1 MRNKLHHIAETLD
14 EFNLDILC
22 LTETWLFPSDIDIV
36 RAALPKSHSVFHVPR
51 TSGAGAPGGGVALIY
66 SAAISSMKHVT
77 GNSIISSFELM
88 EVSFSYR
95 CQAIKICIVYRPG
108 HPGTD
113 RAFMDEFGSFLESLL
128 EVGGKILICGDFNYW
143 VDDPSSKPFSTE
155 FMELLDLRNFC
166 NHVSFPT
173 HISGHSL
180 DLVLAPIES
189 DYVEHVEPLPID
201 KDISDHALIVF
212 SLGIAKP
219 QAVRK
224 SIAFRSYRNV
234 NTEGISSDI
243 EHTLNNIDASRL
255 TAESLTTHYNEFF
268 QSLEEEYF
276 PLITK
281 EILVKIDAPWYDH
294 TIAALRRQ
302 RRRAERR
309 WRRLRSDPSRRE
321 YVVARSA
328 VIEQVLHRKT
338 DYYRD
343 QWISCGGDQKKVFS
357 LLKNLLGRDTLVALP
372 SSVSDSQLASD
383 FSQFFQ
389 SKISRIR
396 EELDSV
402 LVQDEFSVEFH
413 HQHPPVSLL
422 LEFRP
427 VDEADIQRYLREL
440 HGTYCSLDP
449 INVSKIMKAYVTAAP
464 FLMSIV
470 NKFFTECNFVDS
482 EKLALLR
489 PLLKKIGLDVEDM
502 SNYRPVSNLSF
513 LSKLVERAILDQLLP
528 FLEQNGIV
536 PQYQSAYRK
545 FHSTETALCKILND
559 LVTNTCSGKASLL
572 VLLDLSAAFDTVD
585 HDVLLSDLFSFGIR
599 GNAYL
604 LLQSYLTNRFQRV
617 VVGESFSEPTPL
629 QFGVPQGSVLGPI
642 LFILYSSGLANLLEA
657 HGVDYHFYADDTQI
671 YIQINNVMDIKDKIS
686 SLLHDIKIWMTR
698 RKLKLNDGKTEI
710 IIVKGNLR
718 SNVAA
723 EFGTFEL
730 AGAHLHPAVSVRNLG
745 VMFDSSLN
753 FKDHINSLVKSCNY
767 HIRNLYAV
775 RRFLDSDCLVTLV
788 HSFIVSR
795 VDYCNSLFLG
805 LPNYLLKRLQS
816 IMNRSARLIFSL
828 APGVP
833 TTRFLIK
840 LHWLPIKARIE
851 FKICLLVFKALRFK
865 QPKYIADMLSPLVVE
880 SNLTLRS
887 GDDPYRLHEPRA
899 VGERDFAARSF
910 TYTAPRLYNELPVT
924 VRQQTSVEG
933 FKTHLKTF
941 LFLQAYDSAEG
952 TISEA
957 YRL

>member
-1 MRNKLHHIAETLD
+1 M
-14 EFNLDILC
+14 
-22 LTETWLFPSDIDIV
+22 FPSDIDIV
-36 RAALPKSHSVFHVPR
+36 RAALPKSHSIFHVPR
-51 TSGAGAPGGGVALIY
+51 TSGAGTPGGGVALIY
-66 SAAISSMKHVT
+66 SVAISNMKHVT

-88 EVSFSYR
+88 EVSFSYH
-95 CQAIKICIVYRPG
+95 CQAIKIYIVYRPD

-113 RAFMDEFGSFLESLL
+113 RAFMEEFGSFLDNLL

-155 FMELLDLRNFC
+155 FMELLDLRNFS

-180 DLVLAPIES
+180 DLVLAPTES

-201 KDISDHALIVF
+201 NDISDHAMIVF

-219 QAVRK
+219 QAIRK
-224 SIAFRSYRNV
+224 SITFRSYRNM
-234 NTEGISSDI
+234 NTEGISNNI
-243 EHTLNNIDASRL
+243 EHTLNNINASHL
-255 TAESLTTHYNEFF
+255 TAESLTTHYNDFF
-268 QSLEEEYF
+268 QSLEDKYF
-276 PLITK
+276 PLVAK
-281 EILVKIDAPWYDH
+281 DILIKVDAPWYDYK
-294 TIAALRRQ
+294 IAALRRQ
-302 RRRAERR
+302 RRRSERR

-321 YVVARSA
+321 YVVARRA
-328 VIEQVLHRKT
+328 VVEQVLQCKT

-357 LLKNLLGRDTLVALP
+357 LLKNLLGRDTLVTLP
-372 SSVSDSQLASD
+372 SSVSDFQLASD

-389 SKISRIR
+389 SKIFLIR
-396 EELDSV
+396 EELDSIP
-402 LVQDEFSVEFH
+402 VQDEFSVEFH
-413 HQHPPVSLL
+413 PRHPSVSLL

-427 VDEADIQRYLREL
+427 VDEANIQRYLREL
-440 HGTYCSLDP
+440 HKTYCSLDP
-449 INVSKIMKAYVTAAP
+449 INVSKIMKAYETAAP
-464 FLMSIV
+464 FLMSII
-470 NKFFTECNFVDS
+470 NKFFAEGNFVDS
-482 EKLALLR
+482 EKVALLR
-489 PLLKKIGLDVEDM
+489 PLLKKVGLDVEDM

-528 FLEQNGIV
+528 FLEHNGIV
-536 PQYQSAYRK
+536 PQYQSAYK
-545 FHSTETALCKILND
+545 GFHSTETALCKILND

-585 HDVLLSDLFSFGIR
+585 HDVLLGDLFSFGIR
-599 GNAYL
+599 GDAYL
-604 LLQSYLTNRFQRV
+604 LLKSYLTNRFQRV

-629 QFGVPQGSVLGPI
+629 RFGVPQGSVLGPI
-642 LFILYSSGLANLLEA
+642 LFILYSSGLAGLLEA
-657 HGVDYHFYADDTQI
+657 HGIDYHFYADDTQV
-671 YIQINNVMDIKDKIS
+671 YIQIDSVMDIKDKIS
-686 SLLHDIKIWMTR
+686 SLLRDIKMWMTK

-718 SNVAA
+718 SDVAA

-730 AGAHLHPAVSVRNLG
+730 AGAHLHPALSVRNLG
-745 VMFDSSLN
+745 VIFDSSLN
-753 FKDHINSLVKSCNY
+753 FKDHISSVVKSCNY

-775 RRFLDSDCLVTLV
+775 RRFLGSDCLVTLV

-816 IMNRSARLIFSL
+816 IINRSARLIFSL

-833 TTRFLIK
+833 TTYFLIK

-851 FKICLLVFKALRFK
+851 FKVCLLVFKALRFK
-865 QPKYIADMLSPLVVE
+865 QPIYIADMLSPLVIE
-880 SNLTLRS
+880 SHLTLRS

-899 VGERDFAARSF
+899 VGERAFAARSF
-910 TYTAPRLYNELPVT
+910 AYTAPRLYNGLPIT
-924 VRQQTSVEG
+924 VKQQTSVQC

-941 LFLQAYDSAEG
+941 LFSQAYDSAEN
-952 TISEA
+952 TVNIA